1 MDGFCL
7 QGELDLTL
15 FISLR
20 GIEGQLGDILNKRK
34 SLMTGK
40 TPLIII
46 VKLCKILAH
55 FLQKC
60 AEIEAFRKLLHW
72 DYRIIEI

>member
-1 MDGFCL
+1 
-7 QGELDLTL
+7 
-15 FISLR
+15 
-20 GIEGQLGDILNKRK
+20 
-34 SLMTGK
+34 MTGK

-46 VKLCKILAH
+46 VKLWKIPAH

-60 AEIEAFRKLLHW
+60 AEIETFRKLLHW

>member
-15 FISLR
+15 FISER
-20 GIEGQLGDILNKRK
+20 GIEGQLGDILNNRK

-40 TPLIII
+40 RPLIII
-46 VKLCKILAH
+46 VKLCKMLAH
-55 FLQKC
+55 FLRKC
-60 AEIEAFRKLLHW
+60 AEIETF
-72 DYRIIEI
+72 

>member
-1 MDGFCL
+1 
-7 QGELDLTL
+7 
-15 FISLR
+15 
-20 GIEGQLGDILNKRK
+20 
-34 SLMTGK
+34 MTGK

-46 VKLCKILAH
+46 VKLCKILTR

-60 AEIEAFRKLLHW
+60 AEIEDFRKLLHW

>member
-1 MDGFCL
+1 
-7 QGELDLTL
+7 
-15 FISLR
+15 
-20 GIEGQLGDILNKRK
+20 
-34 SLMTGK
+34 MTGK
-40 TPLIII
+40 KPLIII
-46 VKLCKILAH
+46 VKLCKMLAH